1 MKNKTEEIVV
11 RFLIFVCVM
20 LLLTLTCNKIK
31 GQTFND
37 TVAYDSMEKYN
48 WAGDNKDED

>member
-1 MKNKTEEIVV
+1 MEKTIV
-11 RFLIFVCVM
+11 RFLIFLCVM

-37 TVAYDSMEKYN
+37 TIAYDSMEKFN
-48 WAGDNKDED
+48 